1 LIRWFLA
8 NIISVAFYNYAGVA
22 VTKELSSTTRVV
34 IDNGRTVLVYI
45 VSVTI
50 FKATFHFLDVLG
62 LILLILGKFKFLS
75 NEIKLKH
82 FNLGVGIYNG
92 LWAHLHHRVIQPIR
106 TTTEETTTLIS
117 DSNQINSYSWIEM
130 FSYLIIVSIKSFD
143 SSSISTVN
151 VSMTCA
157 YNEIF
162 FFNCELFVI
171 FRNN

>member
-1 LIRWFLA
+1 
-8 NIISVAFYNYAGVA
+8 
-22 VTKELSSTTRVV
+22 
-34 IDNGRTVLVYI
+34 
-45 VSVTI
+45 
-50 FKATFHFLDVLG
+50 
-62 LILLILGKFKFLS
+62 
-75 NEIKLKH
+75 
-82 FNLGVGIYNG
+82 
-92 LWAHLHHRVIQPIR
+92 
-106 TTTEETTTLIS
+106 
-117 DSNQINSYSWIEM
+117 M